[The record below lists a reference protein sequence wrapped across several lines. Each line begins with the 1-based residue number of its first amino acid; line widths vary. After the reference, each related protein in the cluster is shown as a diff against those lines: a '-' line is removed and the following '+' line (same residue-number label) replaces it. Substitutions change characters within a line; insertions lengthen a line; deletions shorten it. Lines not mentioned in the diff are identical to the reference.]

1 MHDDH
6 DHGDDGDDGHHHH
19 AAVPPHLMA
28 SYSAGEVRFP
38 DHHGDGDGP
47 EPDAVDEEYWDVENV
62 ELTTV
67 GIDVG
72 SSTSHLMFARV
83 HLQRLAQGLSSRFV
97 IVDRQVLWRSPVLL
111 TPYLP
116 DNSIDAAVL
125 GDFVRRCYADAG
137 YERSGVDSGAV
148 VLTGEALKRRNA
160 RAIADLFAEEAG
172 RFVCASAGH
181 HLEAVMAAHGSGAVA
196 DSRGRD
202 DVRLHVDLGGGTAKL
217 AVISDGRIL
226 GTAAVAV
233 GGRLVALDGRTVVRV
248 EGPALQIAAAAGV
261 PLTLGEPLAE
271 DDQRRLVRAFVEVL
285 TGCIGTGG
293 VPAPYP
299 ADLLLVDDRPPA
311 TPELVSFSGGV
322 GEYVYGREQRDFG
335 DLAPA
340 LAAEIRRA
348 LDDGRLPL
356 RLTDSRHHIRA
367 TVIGAS
373 QFSVQVSGN
382 TVGLSGAGVLPL
394 HNLPVL
400 FPQVSL
406 SGTIDPPAVAEAV
419 RAAARRFDV
428 ADGHQPVAV
437 ALRWEGDPEYR
448 RLRALAEG
456 VAAGLAVHRDAGQPV
471 VLLLDGDVARSVGRL
486 LTAELGVEEPV
497 VCLDG
502 VRLEEF
508 DYVDIGELIR
518 PAHVVPL
525 VIKSLLF
532 AAPEEAAAGSGVLA
546 GAGSPIGSPRG

>member
-1 MHDDH
+1 MDDHDDH
-6 DHGDDGDDGHHHH
+6 TDHTHGLPGHL
-19 AAVPPHLMA
+19 VA
-28 SYSAGEVRFP
+28 SYSADAVRFP
-38 DHHGDGDGP
+38 DHHGD
-47 EPDAVDEEYWDVENV
+47 DEEDEPAGAEDEQYWDVENV

-67 GIDVG
+67 GLDIG

-97 IVDRQVLWRSPVLL
+97 IVDREVLWRSPVLL

-116 DNSIDAAVL
+116 DNSIDADVL
-125 GDFVRRCYADAG
+125 GDFVRGCYAEAG
-137 YERSGVDSGAV
+137 YERSAVDSGAV

-196 DSRGRD
+196 ETRGTPG
-202 DVRLHVDLGGGTAKL
+202 VRLHVDVGGGTAKL
-217 AVISDGRIL
+217 ALVADGRIL

-248 EGPALQIAAAAGV
+248 EEPALLVAGV
-261 PLTLGEPLAE
+261 LGIPLELGGTLSERDE
-271 DDQRRLVRAFVEVL
+271 QRLVGALVDVL
-285 TGCIGTGG
+285 AAVARTGA

-299 ADLLLVDDRPPA
+299 AELLLVDDRPPA
-311 TPELVSFSGGV
+311 TPETLSFSGGV
-322 GEYVYGREQRDFG
+322 AEYVYDREQRSFG
-335 DLAPA
+335 DLSPA
-340 LAAEIRRA
+340 LAGQLRAA
-348 LDDGRLPL
+348 LDDGRLPM
-356 RLTDSRHHIRA
+356 RLAEARHHIRA

-382 TVGLSGAGVLPL
+382 TVTLSDLAVLPL

-400 FPQVSL
+400 FPAVEL
-406 SGTIDPPAVAEAV
+406 DGEIDPAEVAEAI
-419 RAAARRFDV
+419 RTAARRFEVDD
-428 ADGHQPVAV
+428 AGQPVAL
-437 ALRWEGDPEYR
+437 ALRWDGDPEYR

-456 VAAGLAVHRDAGQPV
+456 LAAGLAVHRAAGHPV
-471 VLLLDGDVARSVGRL
+471 VVLLDGDVARSVGRL
-486 LTAELGVEEPV
+486 LTVELGVTEAV

-502 VRLEEF
+502 VQLEEF

-518 PAHVVPL
+518 PAEVVPL

-532 AAPEEAAAGSGVLA
+532 AAPEDAAAGTGVLTAA
-546 GAGSPIGSPRG
+546 GPSGAPGG